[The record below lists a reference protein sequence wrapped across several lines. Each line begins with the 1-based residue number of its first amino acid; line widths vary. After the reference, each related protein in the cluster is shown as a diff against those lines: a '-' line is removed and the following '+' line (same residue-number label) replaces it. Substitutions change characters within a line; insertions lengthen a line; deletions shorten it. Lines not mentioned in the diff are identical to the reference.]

1 MYFIHIQFKYQKSDI
16 SMRFIL
22 MEEIVV
28 FRKFVFP
35 SHQHIV
41 IFYTTKIFYQKTFN
55 QGQALVFKRPHIQI
69 GKNEY
74 STINTSIRNA
84 VQNNY
89 MIHFSK
95 KEYLSLTNMAF
106 CFACTESNDM
116 RNLFSFFLNS
126 SHSFAYS
133 SWYEYHLKR
142 R

>member
-1 MYFIHIQFKYQKSDI
+1 MYFINIQFKYQKSDI

-41 IFYTTKIFYQKTFN
+41 KFYTTKIFYQKTFN

-74 STINTSIRNA
+74 SSINTSIRNA

-95 KEYLSLTNMAF
+95 KNIFRWQIWHSVLHAQKVTTCET
-106 CFACTESNDM
+106 CFH
-116 RNLFSFFLNS
+116 FFLIHLTR
-126 SHSFAYS
+126 SHI
-133 SWYEYHLKR
+133 R
-142 R
+142 VDTNII